1 MPRGAKPALKR
12 EPTTK
17 TESGTEN
24 PIRSALTALPVEVPR
39 RLPNALAGAEPQ
51 KRPNASQPLLQPS
64 RHNGFQP
71 RVPVLQGEATYRGR
85 LAVDGII
92 SGQLGVSS
100 NSLTVKQRPKNGVVE
115 SVPELDGEIKFKDML
130 RVNGHIAGRVFSEKG
145 TLIVD
150 ASAKVDACVDV
161 AVAMISGTVNG
172 DVIGH
177 ERVEVG
183 PGAIVNG
190 NISTRSLCI
199 KPGAV
204 FQGDCRILKDEQRGD
219 SNRIELGGRSG
230 CSRITN

>member
-1 MPRGAKPALKR
+1 MPSGAKPTLKR
-12 EPTTK
+12 EPEAK

-24 PIRSALTALPVEVPR
+24 PIRRALTALPIEVPR
-39 RLPNALAGAEPQ
+39 RLPNALAGAETQ
-51 KRPNASQPLLQPS
+51 KRPNAAQTRSQSS
-64 RHNGFQP
+64 RQNGFIFQP
-71 RVPVLQGEATYRGR
+71 RVPVLQGEAVYRGS
-85 LAVDGII
+85 LPVDGII

-115 SVPELDGEIKFKDML
+115 SVPELDGEIDFKDML

-145 TLIVD
+145 TLIIDASARVD
-150 ASAKVDACVDV
+150 ASIDV
-161 AVAMISGTVNG
+161 AVATISGTVNG

-204 FQGDCRILKDEQRGD
+204 FSGDCRILKEEH
-219 SNRIELGGRSG
+219 SGR
-230 CSRITN
+230 

>member
-1 MPRGAKPALKR
+1 MPPGAKPALKR
-12 EPTTK
+12 EPTVK
-17 TESGTEN
+17 TGSGTEN
-24 PIRSALTALPVEVPR
+24 PIRSALTAVPVEVPR
-39 RLPNALAGAEPQ
+39 RLPNALAGAETQ
-51 KRPNASQPLLQPS
+51 KRPNATQPPLQSS
-64 RHNGFQP
+64 RRNGFQP

-100 NSLTVKQRPKNGVVE
+100 NSLTVRQRPKNGVVE
-115 SVPELDGEIKFKDML
+115 SIAELDGEINFKDML

-161 AVAMISGTVNG
+161 AVAMISGIVNG
-172 DVIGH
+172 DIIGH

-204 FQGDCRILKDEQRGD
+204 FQGDCRILKDEH
-219 SNRIELGGRSG
+219 SGR
-230 CSRITN
+230 

>member
-1 MPRGAKPALKR
+1 MPPGAEPALKH
-12 EPTTK
+12 EPKAK

-39 RLPNALAGAEPQ
+39 RLPNALAGAETQ
-51 KRPNASQPLLQPS
+51 KRPIAARQS
-64 RHNGFQP
+64 GFTFQP
-71 RVPVLQGEATYRGR
+71 RVPVLQGEATYRG
-85 LAVDGII
+85 LLPVDGIV
-92 SGQLGVSS
+92 SGQLGASG
-100 NSLTVKQRPKNGVVE
+100 NTLTIKQRPKSGVVE
-115 SVPELDGEIKFKDML
+115 SVPELDGEISFKDML
-130 RVNGHIAGRVFSEKG
+130 RVNGHIAGRVVSEKG
-145 TLIVD
+145 TLIID
-150 ASAKVDACVDV
+150 ASARVDAGIDV

-204 FQGDCRILKDEQRGD
+204 FQGDCRILKDEHRKK
-219 SNRIELGGRSG
+219 
-230 CSRITN
+230 

>member
-1 MPRGAKPALKR
+1 MPPGAKPALKR
-12 EPTTK
+12 EPNAK

-24 PIRSALTALPVEVPR
+24 PIRSAFAALPAEVPR
-39 RLPNALAGAEPQ
+39 RLPNALVGADTQ
-51 KRPNASQPLLQPS
+51 KRPITTQSPS
-64 RHNGFQP
+64 RSSRQNGFAFQP
-71 RVPVLQGEATYRGR
+71 RVPVLHGEAVYRGS
-85 LAVDGII
+85 LPVDGII

-100 NSLTVKQRPKNGVVE
+100 NSLTIKQRPKNGAVE
-115 SVPELDGEIKFKDML
+115 SIPELDGEISFKDML

-150 ASAKVDACVDV
+150 ASARVDASIEV
-161 AVAMISGTVNG
+161 AVATISGTVNG

-183 PGAIVNG
+183 PGATVNG

-204 FQGDCRILKDEQRGD
+204 FSGDCRILKDEQ
-219 SNRIELGGRSG
+219 SGG
-230 CSRITN
+230 

>member
-1 MPRGAKPALKR
+1 MPPGAKPALKR
-12 EPTTK
+12 EPTAK
-17 TESGTEN
+17 TGLGTVN
-24 PIRSALTALPVEVPR
+24 PIRSALTAVPVEVLR
-39 RLPNALAGAEPQ
+39 RLPNALAGAETQ
-51 KRPNASQPLLQPS
+51 KRPSATQPPLQSS
-64 RHNGFQP
+64 RQNGFQP

-100 NSLTVKQRPKNGVVE
+100 NSLTVRQRPKNCVVE
-115 SVPELDGEIKFKDML
+115 SIAELDGEINFKDML

-150 ASAKVDACVDV
+150 ASAKVDACVNV
-161 AVAMISGTVNG
+161 AVAMISGIVNG

-177 ERVEVG
+177 ERVEVRS
-183 PGAIVNG
+183 GAIVNG

-204 FQGDCRILKDEQRGD
+204 FQGDCRILRDEH
-219 SNRIELGGRSG
+219 SGR
-230 CSRITN
+230 